1 MKTFTLGQE
10 IVPHLGRPEVKGTR
24 RYYLGRHTNFGGDIW
39 YLRRIDID
47 IDMDVREPW
56 LQIGTAADFVP
67 GTDRLPPLIVLYY
80 YRRTR

>member
-24 RYYLGRHTNFGGDIW
+24 RYYLGRHTNFDGDIW
-39 YLRRIDID
+39 YLRH
-47 IDMDVREPW
+47 IDMDEREPW

>member
-24 RYYLGRHTNFGGDIW
+24 RFYLGKHTNFVGDIW
-39 YLRRIDID
+39 YIRRN
-47 IDMDVREPW
+47 DMEDLDLW
-56 LQIGTAADFVP
+56 LQIGAAVDFVP
-67 GTDRLPPLIVLYY
+67 GTDRLPLLIVLYY

>member
-10 IVPHLGRPEVKGTR
+10 IVPHLGRPEVKDTR

-39 YLRRIDID
+39 YLRRID
-47 IDMDVREPW
+47 MDEHEPW
-56 LQIGTAADFVP
+56 LQIGAAVDFVP

>member
-24 RYYLGRHTNFGGDIW
+24 RYYLGRHTYFGGDIW
-39 YLRRIDID
+39 YLRRID
-47 IDMDVREPW
+47 MDEREPW
-56 LQIGTAADFVP
+56 VQIGTAVDFVP